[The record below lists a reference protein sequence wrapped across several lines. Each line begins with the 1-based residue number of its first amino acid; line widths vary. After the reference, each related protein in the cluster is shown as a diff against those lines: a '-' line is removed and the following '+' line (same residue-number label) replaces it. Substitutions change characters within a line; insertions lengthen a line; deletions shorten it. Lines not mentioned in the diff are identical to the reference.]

1 MSLVV
6 AHLGPKGTNTETVA
20 LVYARNHWQHTG
32 ETVQLLP
39 CPSIGTT
46 LATLAERR
54 VDVAIVP
61 VENST
66 EGTVAITFD
75 SLWAADDLKIQQ
87 ELVLPIAHVLLGRA
101 AQLNEIGR
109 VLSHPQALGQCQKW
123 LATHLPTA
131 ILVPAN
137 STSEAIHLIEHD
149 PQAAAIASPR
159 AAALFDVPVLATNIQ
174 DYPDNCTRFWAIGPT
189 GQRQGSHT
197 TLAFSVPE
205 NRPGALV
212 NPLQALAKR
221 GINLSRLESRP
232 TKRSLGDYLFFM
244 DLEASQDEP
253 HLQAALAELAQY
265 TTELKIFGS
274 YPTQFLSLADLT
286 PLYDPSPS

>member
-6 AHLGPKGTNTETVA
+6 AHLGPEGTNAETVA
-20 LVYARNHWQHTG
+20 LVYAHNRRQQTN
-32 ETVQLLP
+32 EIVQLLP
-39 CPSIGTT
+39 CPSISKTIE
-46 LATLAERR
+46 AVADKQ

-87 ELVLPIAHVLLGRA
+87 ELVLPIAHVLLSRA
-101 AQLNEIGR
+101 SSLTR
-109 VLSHPQALGQCQKW
+109 VVRVVSHPQALGQCQKW
-123 LATHLPTA
+123 LSAQLPQVVL
-131 ILVPAN
+131 IPAN
-137 STSEAIHLIEHD
+137 STSEAIQLIADD

-159 AAALFDVPVLATNIQ
+159 AATLFDVPVLATNIQ
-174 DYPDNCTRFWAIGPT
+174 DYPDNCTRFWAIGPE
-189 GQRQGSHT
+189 GHLSGSHT

-212 NPLQALAKR
+212 SPLQALAKR

-244 DLEASQDEP
+244 DLEASQEQA
-253 HLQAALAELAQY
+253 HLQAALAELAESVA
-265 TTELKIFGS
+265 ELKIFGS
-274 YPTQFLSLADLT
+274 YPTQFLSPSDLA
-286 PLYDPSPS
+286 PFYRP

>member
-6 AHLGPKGTNTETVA
+6 AHLGPEGTNAETVA
-20 LVYARNHWQHTG
+20 LVYAHNRRQQTN
-32 ETVQLLP
+32 EIVQLLP
-39 CPSIGTT
+39 CPSIGKTIE
-46 LATLAERR
+46 AVADKQ

-87 ELVLPIAHVLLGRA
+87 ELVLPIAHVLLSRA
-101 AQLNEIGR
+101 SSLDGVVR
-109 VLSHPQALGQCQKW
+109 VVSHPQALGQCQKW
-123 LATHLPTA
+123 LSAQLPQVVL
-131 ILVPAN
+131 IPAN
-137 STSEAIHLIEHD
+137 STSEAIQLIADD

-159 AAALFDVPVLATNIQ
+159 AATLFDVPVLATNIQ
-174 DYPDNCTRFWAIGPT
+174 DYPDNCTRFWAIGPE
-189 GQRQGSHT
+189 GHLSGSHT

-212 NPLQALAKR
+212 SPLQALAKR

-244 DLEASQDEP
+244 DLEASQEQA
-253 HLQAALAELAQY
+253 HLQAALAELAESVA
-265 TTELKIFGS
+265 ELKIFGS
-274 YPTQFLSLADLT
+274 YPTQFLSPSDLA
-286 PLYDPSPS
+286 PFYRP